1 MTFHLDLHFVDL
13 GLPFLFQIS
22 TSSSSEEI
30 GLKIK
35 VLMIVRKQIYL
46 SLIISFEI
54 SILNFLFGDGKST
67 FSKIKRMLL
76 IELQIEQIL
85 LLS

>member
-1 MTFHLDLHFVDL
+1 
-13 GLPFLFQIS
+13 
-22 TSSSSEEI
+22 
-30 GLKIK
+30 
-35 VLMIVRKQIYL
+35 MIVRKQIYL

-67 FSKIKRMLL
+67 FSTIKKMLI